1 VDWDSLGAFA
11 LFMSGGAIG
20 VGVIFLRVYSL
31 KLKSV
36 LERERIRAGANAS
49 DETAEQLQILTDQVE
64 RLSERMDFTER
75 LLSPGE
81 QAGQEGDQQG

>member
-1 VDWDSLGAFA
+1 MDWDSLGAFA

>member
-1 VDWDSLGAFA
+1 MDWDSLGAFA

-36 LERERIRAGANAS
+36 IERERIRAGANAS

-81 QAGQEGDQQG
+81 RAGQEGDQQG